1 MKRVSDRFVF
11 SAAEEDSPLGKA
23 AIFVKP
29 AIILIS
35 ILLIVM
41 SVCIYLE
48 YSELVTER
56 QRKEA
61 ELARLGEE
69 IDELKY
75 YISAPMDETYVR
87 KFARERLG
95 LVPAD
100 EKIYFTGRAG

>member
-1 MKRVSDRFVF
+1 MSDRFVF

-48 YSELVTER
+48 YSESTN
-56 QRKEA
+56 
-61 ELARLGEE
+61 
-69 IDELKY
+69 
-75 YISAPMDETYVR
+75 
-87 KFARERLG
+87 
-95 LVPAD
+95 
-100 EKIYFTGRAG
+100 